1 MISCSRLPLVAL
13 GVLMAIVIRPSAQDA
28 RAAETVQILSPAEDA
43 YVAGPTLLRARVD
56 PAGGVQSVVFYV
68 DGRQVCA
75 FSRAPFECEW
85 DAGPSVNEHEVRVVA
100 TFPGGRRAVQN
111 ARTRGLGYTESVD
124 VDIVQVTATVT
135 DGRGHFVKRLPASA
149 FHIFEDGRA
158 QAVSHFESED
168 VPLDLVVALD
178 ISSSMTPAMPKL
190 KQAAK
195 EFLAA
200 VPSKDKVTLL
210 AFNDSIF
217 TIAHGATDVTERAR
231 GIDRLAP
238 WGSTALYDVVIRGVD
253 ILGRKAGR
261 KALVV
266 FTDGEDQGSR
276 APIEEVERR
285 LQASDITLYMIGQG
299 RGTSLELL
307 KKVMRRLSQP
317 TGGRPLFME
326 RIEELHN
333 AFAELL
339 DELSNQY
346 LLGYS
351 PTNSKRDDTLRRIK
365 LELDGRYS
373 VRARDAYRASPAPA
387 K

>member
-1 MISCSRLPLVAL
+1 MIGCARVLFVAL
-13 GVLMAIVIRPSAQDA
+13 GAVMALVTRPPAQETIP
-28 RAAETVQILSPAEDA
+28 AEAVQILSPGEDA
-43 YVAGPTLLRARVD
+43 YVAGPTMLRARVD
-56 PAGGVQSVVFYV
+56 ATGAVQSVIFYV

-85 DAGPSVNEHEVRVVA
+85 DAGPTVNEHDVRVVA
-100 TFPGGRRAVQN
+100 TFAGGRRAVRN
-111 ARTRGLGYTESVD
+111 VRTKGVAYTESVD
-124 VDIVQVTATVT
+124 VDVVQVTATVT
-135 DGRGHFVKRLPASA
+135 DGRGHFVRKLPASA

-158 QAVSHFESED
+158 QSVSHFESED

-178 ISSSMTPAMPKL
+178 ISGSMTSAMPKL

-217 TIAHGATDVTERAR
+217 TVAVGATNPVERAR
-231 GIDRLAP
+231 GIDRLAA
-238 WGSTALYDVVIRGVD
+238 WGPTALYDVIMRGVD
-253 ILGRKAGR
+253 VLGRKAGR

-276 APIEEVERR
+276 APIDEVERR
-285 LQASDITLYMIGQG
+285 LQASDVTLYMIGQG
-299 RGTSLELL
+299 RGTSLEAL

-326 RIEELHN
+326 KIDELHE

-351 PTNSKRDDTLRRIK
+351 PTNTKRDDTLRRIK
-365 LELDGRYS
+365 VEIDGRYS

>member
-1 MISCSRLPLVAL
+1 MIRGAGLLFVAL
-13 GVLMAIVIRPSAQDA
+13 GALMATVTQPSPQDTA
-28 RAAETVQILSPAEDA
+28 PAEIVQILSPAEGA

-56 PAGGVQSVVFYV
+56 PAGAVQSVIVYV
-68 DGRQVCA
+68 DGQQVCA

-85 DAGPSVNEHEVRVVA
+85 DAGPTVNEHEVRVVV
-100 TFPGGRRAVQN
+100 TFAGGRRAVQN
-111 ARTRGLGYTESVD
+111 VRTKGVVYTESVD
-124 VDIVQVTATVT
+124 VDVVQVTATVT
-135 DGRGHFVKRLPASA
+135 DGRGHFVRKLPASA

-158 QAVSHFESED
+158 QTVSHFESED
-168 VPLDLVVALD
+168 VALDLVVALD
-178 ISSSMTPAMPKL
+178 ISGSMAPAMPKL

-217 TIAHGATDVTERAR
+217 TVALGATNPAERAK

-238 WGSTALYDVVIRGVD
+238 WGTTALYDVIIRGID

-261 KALVV
+261 KAFVV

-276 APIEEVERR
+276 APIEQVERR
-285 LQASDITLYMIGQG
+285 LQASDITLYVIGQG
-299 RGTSLELL
+299 RGTSLEQL
-307 KKVMRRLSQP
+307 KKVLRRLSQP

-326 RIEELHN
+326 KIDELHD

-351 PTNSKRDDTLRRIK
+351 PTNTKRDDTLRRIK
-365 LELDGRYS
+365 VELDGHYS
-373 VRARDAYRASPAPA
+373 VRARDAYRAAPAPA